1 MVEVGEVSAQLE
13 LELNVEMP
21 LPMRAA
27 GVSDNGVLRK
37 EIVSVRLSEGYPWK
51 SPTFYLRHDFP
62 RALPHL
68 QPGPL
73 DHPPRPCLVDGSPD
87 EYFCQ
92 FGLVEAGIFHLIH
105 QMVVWLQRAAVGAL
119 IDKKQ
124 GWEPTLRRNLSN
136 AVVLNAEFA
145 RNLVDRNGGFKF
157 LRACFFRS
165 GHDSDTLAGS
175 ATALISSST
184 ETTPLKRDDATLF
197 TSRTLPS
204 SAVGNTIV
212 ALVWA
217 GKKPD
222 GSDRIIDQYVPET
235 VGNLEDLTK
244 RAYELGCRAQI
255 DAVISSLERSFEG
268 CTLLPPVPVGVVICI
283 QRPIHLIGSDS
294 NIEILPYIIEIRGT
308 SKRQTLFAKGASEPV
323 APAGHLHDTNP
334 DLLRMV
340 SGAPILPPVA
350 MLGAGSVG
358 SKIALHLAKA
368 GAEIISVSDR
378 AYLSPHNFARHGLV
392 RAPLAGNKARELT
405 AELALLGQRTI
416 GEDIDLSRLR
426 SAEVSRRIIPETA
439 TIALNTTASLVV
451 REAVVSADIG
461 ARVMEAALF
470 GRGHGAMLLVEG
482 SDRNP
487 NLSDLAAEL
496 YTTRDGY
503 TRALLT
509 APAVGLSEVQIG
521 QGCSSLTMPMTDSR
535 LSAMSGGL
543 AEQIMAVAPELPMEG
558 QLHVATTSPESS
570 ETVWTQSVVL
580 PFLVIPIEGTGGW
593 TFRISARVLEK
604 ICSDMAH
611 YSSVETGGVLI
622 GLASARLK
630 SVTVVDTLAAP
641 SDSTR
646 SASLFVLGT
655 EGLKESIQKRHEE
668 SGKTLFDVGT
678 WHSHLGNFGPSETDW
693 TTARDLAGQRPPPSA
708 LLIATPDR
716 YYGLSV
722 SSLG

>member
-1 MVEVGEVSAQLE
+1 LVELSELSAQLD

-21 LPMRAA
+21 LRMRAA
-27 GVSDNGVLRK
+27 GISDNGVLRK
-37 EIVSVRLSEGYPWK
+37 ETVSVRLSEGYPWK
-51 SPTFYLRHDFP
+51 SPTFYLRSDFP

-73 DHPPRPCLVDGSPD
+73 DQPPRPCLVDGSPD

-136 AVVLNAEFA
+136 AVVLNAEFT
-145 RNLVDRNGGFKF
+145 RKLVDRNGGFKF
-157 LRACFFRS
+157 LRARFFRS
-165 GHDSDTLAGS
+165 GNDSDTLAGS
-175 ATALISSST
+175 ATALISSSIH
-184 ETTPLKRDDATLF
+184 TTPLKKEDTTLF
-197 TSRTLPS
+197 TSSTRPS
-204 SAVGNTIV
+204 GAVGNTIV

-235 VGNLEDLTK
+235 VGNLEDLIE
-244 RAYELGCRAQI
+244 RADELGCRAQI
-255 DAVISSLERSFEG
+255 DAVISSLEHSFEG
-268 CTLLPPVPVGVVICI
+268 CTLPPPVPIGVVVCI
-283 QRPIHLIGSDS
+283 QRPIHLIESDS

-308 SKRQTLFAKGASEPV
+308 SERHSLFAQGTLEPV

-340 SGAPILPPVA
+340 SGAPVLPPVA
-350 MLGAGSVG
+350 LLGAGSVG

-368 GAEIISVSDR
+368 GAEIVFVSDR
-378 AYLSPHNFARHGLV
+378 ASLYPHNFARHGLV
-392 RAPLAGNKARELT
+392 RDPLAGSKARELT
-405 AELALLGQRTI
+405 AELSLLGQRTI
-416 GEDIDLSRLR
+416 SEDIDLSRLR
-426 SAEVSRRIIPETA
+426 NTEVSRRIIPKA
-439 TIALNTTASLVV
+439 AKVALNTTASLVV

-470 GRGHGAMLLVEG
+470 GRGYGAMLLVEG
-482 SDRNP
+482 HDRNP

-496 YTTRDGY
+496 YTIGDSY

-509 APAVGLSEVQIG
+509 DPAVGLGEVQIG

-543 AEQIMAVAPELPMEG
+543 AEQIMAVAPELLAEG
-558 QLHVATTSPESS
+558 QLHTATTSPDSN
-570 ETVWTQSVVL
+570 ETIWTQSVVP

-593 TFRISARVLEK
+593 TFRISARVLER
-604 ICSDMAH
+604 IRSEMAH
-611 YSSVETGGVLI
+611 HSSVETGGVLI

-641 SDSTR
+641 PDSTR

-655 EGLKESIQKRHEE
+655 KGLKENIQKRHEE

-693 TTARDLAGQRPPPSA
+693 ITARDLAGQRPPPSA
-708 LLIATPDR
+708 LLIATPNG
-716 YYGLSV
+716 YYGLSA